1 MREDVRRECQV
12 DREDCALC
20 EGDVRVLGLNVVL
33 VTIIYDTK

>member
-20 EGDVRVLGLNVVL
+20 EGDVRVLELNVYSASDDHL
-33 VTIIYDTK
+33 